1 MKNLFYLL
9 LTIPFFLA
17 SCSNEDM
24 AASEE
29 TVEVSFIAQVPQGM
43 GTRASSITTVDKVYC
58 AVFENDEEIL
68 GLRTEIDID
77 GEDINFTPRLIKG
90 RTYDVVFWAAKDGSY
105 NVDYMTNITRIAGKD
120 EAEYDAFTATTEITV
135 EGNISKSVTLYR
147 PLAQLN
153 MGVTE
158 DDWNGVAN
166 SNTFNLT
173 PDRIELTI
181 ENVYTSFNA
190 LDGYAQDQDAFLYN
204 LPVTGADFQA
214 DSKVYKYIAQ
224 CYVLM
229 SETQQNDKG
238 NFNLSY
244 SIYSETKAIRE
255 NAEIIHVPLQ
265 ANYKTNVVGGL
276 LTGEIEY
283 TISFGNEGGFNG
295 DHNEDI

>member
-1 MKNLFYLL
+1 MKKLIYLL
-9 LTIPFFLA
+9 LTLPLFIA

-58 AVFENDEEIL
+58 AVFEEGVEIS

-77 GEDINFTPRLIKG
+77 GPVIAFTPRLIKG
-90 RTYDVVFWAAKDGSY
+90 RTYNVVFWAAKDGSY
-105 NVDYMTNITRIAGKD
+105 NVDDMTDITRKAGVN
-120 EAEYDAFTATTEITV
+120 EADYDAFTATTEITV
-135 EGNISKSVTLYR
+135 EGNISKPVTLYR

-166 SNTFNLT
+166 RNTFNLT

-190 LDGYAQDQDAFLYN
+190 LDGYAQNQDDFLYN
-204 LPVTGADFQA
+204 LPVTGTNFQV
-214 DSKVYKYIAQ
+214 DSKDYKYIAQ

-229 SETQQNDKG
+229 SETQQNTKG
-238 NFNLSY
+238 NFKLRYN
-244 SIYSETKAIRE
+244 IYAGDNAIRK
-255 NAEIIHVPLQ
+255 NAEIFQVPLQ

-283 TISFGNEGGFNG
+283 TISFDNDGGFNG